1 MTGLLLETERLPE
14 DQAENVTRLVNFIGH
29 QVGALTHTERAIYT
43 TLWMTIARASAPVV
57 VANLNY
63 RADTL
68 RDTLDKLMH
77 HRLIWF
83 DEDLRAVLQC
93 PPFSALHSAHEVKA
107 FGWDRAYVCSLPD
120 AALSLLV
127 YGPNTWLNVDSTCPR
142 SGEVLRFRVML
153 DAYHSLKLEAPADSK
168 QWCVWLPESPDGHLS
183 VGTNGLRSKINAF
196 NTRADFETYQQYNPL
211 PGSGTLYTLEQAVYL
226 SECLLRAF
234 EHALSSDR

>member
-14 DQAENVTRLVNFIGH
+14 NQAENVTRLINFIEH
-29 QVGALTHTERAIYT
+29 NISALTHTERAIYT

-68 RDTLDKLMH
+68 RVALNKLMH

-107 FGWDRAYVCSLPD
+107 FGWDRAYVCSSLD
-120 AALSLLV
+120 ASLSLLV
-127 YGPNTWLNVDSTCPR
+127 YGPNTWLNAESTCPR

-153 DAYHSLKLEAPADSK
+153 DAYHCLKLEAPADSK
-168 QWCVWLPESPDGHLS
+168 HWRVWLPNSPDGDLS
-183 VGTNGLRSKINAF
+183 VEANGLRSKINIF
-196 NTRADFETYQQYNPL
+196 NTQADFETYQQYNPL
-211 PGSGTLYTLEQAVYL
+211 PASGTLYTLEQAVYL

-234 EHALSSDR
+234 EHALSTDR